1 MVIAF
6 CGHSNYV
13 ENSEDE
19 KRFFEILERRIGSE
33 QADFFL
39 GEYGG
44 FDRFAYNC
52 ARKYKDKHPDCRLIF
67 ITPYISPQYQKNQVE
82 QNKKRFDLILYP
94 ELENVPPRYAIS
106 HRNKWIVG
114 QADIIIAYIKQTYGG
129 AYSMYRYAQ
138 RKNKEVYN
146 IAFV

>member
-52 ARKYKDKHPDCRLIF
+52 ANIRINTQ
-67 ITPYISPQYQKNQVE
+67 I
-82 QNKKRFDLILYP
+82 
-94 ELENVPPRYAIS
+94 
-106 HRNKWIVG
+106 
-114 QADIIIAYIKQTYGG
+114 AD
-129 AYSMYRYAQ
+129 
-138 RKNKEVYN
+138 
-146 IAFV
+146 